1 MTTSPSNEQTI
12 AELQASNRALWRCV
26 HGLLL
31 ALMVLSGVLAIYF
44 FRQSSVLRRD
54 VEQLAEFVSAN
65 QKSAG
70 QAAVDGLRDTLVGFA
85 KDNPDFRPI
94 FMRYFPP
101 PQSASGA
108 TAPADLP
115 APPAAPQP

>member
-1 MTTSPSNEQTI
+1 MTPPVSEESL

-31 ALMVLSGVLAIYF
+31 ATVVLSGVLAIYF
-44 FRQSSVLRRD
+44 FRQSSMLRREL
-54 VEQLAEFVSAN
+54 EQLAEFVSAN

-70 QAAVDGLRDTLVGFA
+70 QGAVDSLRDTLAVFA

-94 FMRYFPP
+94 FLRYFPP
-101 PQSASGA
+101 PQSATGA
-108 TAPADLP
+108 TAPSDTTI
-115 APPAAPQP
+115 PPAPQP